1 MAFTGRVL
9 SHSVGPR
16 PNFYPSGWQQRLSPN
31 DEAYQIQIQALN
43 RQLAL
48 KQQELDNALQALEEL
63 QRTGMSESA
72 KTNEQLNILQKRVN
86 ELEAKNRQRQGTTND
101 LFATIRT
108 LQATVK
114 DQGREIAIQQTK
126 LYDSNETIQEQE
138 KTIKQQEEENKFL
151 KNQQTQQPQPQTIQP
166 QPKVRIF
173 VVSQI
178 AMEKNPILLMNNSPE
193 KAIQSIFCGNKILEM
208 VVVFPGD
215 NKSITY
221 RDAIKF
227 AADRSN
233 FMEHLP
239 KDDSSSEI
247 IWDVRE
253 NLCAHET
260 TDPEL
265 TQLSIETLRNFYY
278 HTSYNTGLVVPKK
291 GQIVAIFTK
300 PPNPFPDYRC
310 APNNSG
316 YGFPFILKEQCKH
329 LIHTPFL
336 IKKCHLELDEFR
348 QPKRNRDVRMW
359 F

>member
-1 MAFTGRVL
+1 MAFQGNRL
-9 SHSVGPR
+9 R
-16 PNFYPSGWQQRLSPN
+16 PNFHQSRWQQRLSPN
-31 DEAYQIQIQALN
+31 GEAYQIQIQALN

-48 KQQELDNALQALEEL
+48 KQQELFNALQALEEL
-63 QRTGMSESA
+63 QSTGMSESA
-72 KTNEQLNILQKRVN
+72 KVNEQLSVLQERVN
-86 ELEAKNRQRQGTTND
+86 ELEAK
-101 LFATIRT
+101 IRD
-108 LQATVK
+108 LQATIK

-126 LYDSNETIQEQE
+126 LYDSKGTIQ
-138 KTIKQQEEENKFL
+138 KKDKKIADLEEEIKSL
-151 KNQQTQQPQPQTIQP
+151 KNQQTQQPLPQPQTIQP

-178 AMEKNPILLMNNSPE
+178 AMERNPILLMNKSPE

-233 FMEHLP
+233 FKEHLP
-239 KDDSSSEI
+239 KNDSSSEI
-247 IWDVRE
+247 IWDVKE
-253 NLCAHET
+253 NLFANET

-265 TQLSIETLRNFYY
+265 TQLSSETIRKFYF

-316 YGFPFILKEQCKH
+316 YGFPFILKEQCRH